1 MAQILIIDDDPGV
14 RGVLRR
20 MLLREGHEVTEQED
34 GHKALEALQAPD
46 TELPDVIITDVYM
59 PEMDGIEFLIQLSE
73 VAPEIP
79 AIAISGGGML
89 GTKHVLED
97 AQHLGAVATLQKP
110 FTPADVSRVLSEVL
124 PPAS

>member
-1 MAQILIIDDDPGV
+1 MARILIIDDDPGV

-20 MLLREGHEVTEQED
+20 MLARDGHEVDEESD
-34 GHKALEALQAPD
+34 AHRALASLQAPESD
-46 TELPDVIITDVYM
+46 PPNVIITDVYM

-97 AQHLGAVATLQKP
+97 AHHLGAVATLSKP
-110 FTPADVSRVLSEVL
+110 FTPADVRRVLSEVL
-124 PPAS
+124 PSGE